1 MNFQPLV
8 VTLFI
13 FVATAATMP
22 GWAQTAGGEPMK
34 ESEPAK
40 IKLPPPK
47 LDGAVSVEKA
57 IQSRRSVREYSGEPM
72 TLAQA
77 GQLLWAAYGIT
88 EPMADGPAFLRGGLR
103 AAPSAGARYPF
114 EVYLVAGKVAGLAA
128 GAYRYVS
135 EEHALVRVLEGDVRG
150 ALCQAAYGQEWIRE
164 APGSLFVSAV
174 FARTTKKYGERG
186 SQRYVWM
193 DSGFLGENVYLQAE
207 ALGFG
212 CCVAG
217 AFDDAAVKQAMKL
230 PAGEEPVCIL
240 AVGKKK

>member
-1 MNFQPLV
+1 MRLL
-8 VTLFI
+8 TLFLVFAI
-13 FVATAATMP
+13 AAAGTP
-22 GWAQTAGGEPMK
+22 AWAQAAGGDPVKGNETV
-34 ESEPAK
+34 K
-40 IKLPPPK
+40 IKLPAPK

-57 IQSRRSVREYSGEPM
+57 IKGRRSSRDFSDEPM

-77 GQLLWAAYGIT
+77 AQLLWAAYGIT
-88 EPMADGPAFLRGGLR
+88 EPMAEGPAFLRGGLR

-114 EVYLVAGKVAGLAA
+114 EVYLVAGKVTGLAA
-128 GAYRYVS
+128 GAYRYLS
-135 EEHALVRVLEGDVRG
+135 EEHALVQVQEGDVRG

-164 APGSLFVSAV
+164 APASLFVSAV

-230 PAGEEPVCIL
+230 PASEEPVCIL
-240 AVGKKK
+240 AAGKRR